1 MSKIMFNGI
10 AYGSAV
16 ESDYGWTD
24 LTGTLT
30 AGSTT
35 LTIQHA
41 VITTDVTIEIFT
53 DVFGIAPTNAVV
65 TTGQIVLTF
74 NAQAS
79 DVGVMVRVSKTND
92 NVGGLNADEFSVIST
107 TYTTT

>member
-1 MSKIMFNGI
+1 MYGGI

-16 ESDYGWTD
+16 DGDYGWTD
-24 LTGTLT
+24 LTGILT
-30 AGSTT
+30 AGSTS
-35 LTIQHA
+35 LTIQHE
-41 VITTDVTIEIFT
+41 VITTTATIEIYT
-53 DVFGIAPTNAVV
+53 DTFGINPTNAVV

-74 NAQAS
+74 NSRAN

-92 NVGGLNADEFSVIST
+92 NVGGLNADEFSIIST